1 MEELLDESD
10 EFLIVEPSLEEFI
23 FELNKYPKIREW
35 HFQGEPTH
43 QENTPKSEENKLP
56 ERKFLHSKVKKDS
69 STYKISMIKDDLCLK
84 KIVEEDEFSSNLLIR
99 FLKEYLPE
107 EKAKSVA
114 NRFSDMHEKFLNS
127 LSIDSLERLAAKL
140 EEF

>member
-35 HFQGEPTH
+35 HFQGECTH
-43 QENTPKSEENKLP
+43 QENTSKSEENKIL
-56 ERKFLHSKVKKDS
+56 ERKSLHSEVKKDS
-69 STYKISMIKDDLCLK
+69 STYQISMIKDDFCLK
-84 KIVEEDEFSSNLLIR
+84 ETVEEDEFSSNLLIR

-107 EKAKSVA
+107 EKSKSVA
-114 NRFSDMHEKFLNS
+114 NRFLDMHEKFLNS